1 MTHLLGIDLGTSSV
15 KVVLT
20 DFEGHLVAS
29 ASHEYPIDTPQA
41 GYAEQNPED
50 WRQATFEA
58 IRELTEKVEHLKIDA
73 IGLAGQMHSAV
84 LIDHSGNVVRPA
96 IIWSDQ
102 RSAAQVN
109 EIVDR
114 IGENRILETTG
125 TLPATGFMNATLVWM
140 RDHEPES
147 LDHAAACI
155 SPKDYV
161 RLQLTGEIH
170 AEVSDA
176 SATGLFDIGRIN
188 WATDI
193 IDELGLPQRLFP
205 DAVKSTE
212 VVGKLTPDAAKQLN
226 LPAGIPI
233 VAGCADQAAQAVGN
247 RVLNSGNGTIT
258 IGTGGQIMT
267 PVDRPTALQGLH
279 TFCHAVPNRWY
290 LLGATLSA
298 GLSLRWLRNLL
309 QMDGDPA
316 AYEKLSLMASR
327 VAIGADGLLFLP
339 YLTGER
345 SPIADPLASGT
356 FIGLSLRHHQGHM
369 ARAIMEGVA
378 FSLRHVLET
387 MQESSVHV
395 ETLIAAGNGLQSE
408 IWRRIVADVLNNTLQ
423 LTPLIEQTGLGAA
436 FIAGIS
442 VGVYQD
448 FNDIPSAPDASY
460 VEPSAE
466 NASFYKTRYAL
477 YRATYASLRSIM
489 HKLSSSRTML

>member
-1 MTHLLGIDLGTSSV
+1 LGIDLGTSSV

-20 DFEGHLVAS
+20 DFEGRLVAS
-29 ASHEYPIDTPQA
+29 TSREYPIDTPQA
-41 GYAEQNPED
+41 GYAEQNPQD
-50 WRQATFEA
+50 WRRATFSA

-73 IGLAGQMHSAV
+73 IALAGQMHSTV
-84 LIDHSGNVVRPA
+84 LIDQTGNVVRPA

-114 IGENRILETTG
+114 IGSKRLLETTG
-125 TLPATGFMNATLVWM
+125 TRPATGFMNATLVWM

-147 LDHAAACI
+147 LDHADACI

-193 IDELGLPQRLFP
+193 IDELGLPRRLFP

-212 VVGKLTPDAAKQLN
+212 VVGNLTPDAAKQLN
-226 LPAGIPI
+226 LPSGIPI

-247 RVLNSGNGTIT
+247 RVLNPGNGTIT

-279 TFCHAVPNRWY
+279 TFCHAVPDRWY

-309 QMDGDPA
+309 QMDGDLA
-316 AYEKLSLMASR
+316 AYEKLSQMASG
-327 VAIGADGLLFLP
+327 VPIGADGLLFLP

-356 FIGLSLRHHQGHM
+356 FVGLSLQHHQGHM

-378 FSLRHVLET
+378 FSLRHVLDS
-387 MQESSVHV
+387 MQESGVQV
-395 ETLIAAGNGLQSE
+395 ETLIATGNGLQSE
-408 IWRRIVADVLNNTLQ
+408 IWRRIVTDVLNNTLQ
-423 LTPLIEQTGLGAA
+423 LTTLTEQTGMGAA
-436 FIAGIS
+436 FIAGIGA
-442 VGVYQD
+442 GVYRD
-448 FNDIPSAPDASY
+448 FNDIPTAPDTLH

-466 NASFYKTRYAL
+466 NASFYETRYAL
-477 YRATYASLRSIM
+477 YRETYTNLQSVM
-489 HKLSSSRTML
+489 HKLSSSRIIL